1 MMKPMMPFSKV
12 RSVIIILSI
21 ILLSGG
27 LGYRLGEGNSA
38 KNISGGINNTQI
50 VNTTTPTN
58 ALVDFSLFWDV
69 WQRIH
74 RFYIESS
81 TIDNQKLVY
90 GAISGMVNALDDPY
104 TSFFPPK
111 ENQEFKDDMGG
122 AFEGIGAQLEAKDG
136 RILVVSPLKGSPA
149 EKAGILSG
157 DWITKVDGVETFNW
171 TTNQAVSKIR
181 GKKGTSVTLSIFHA
195 NAKEAVD
202 ITIVRDTITI
212 PSVET
217 WVKTASEIKEIN
229 GTTASTKYAK
239 STKKV
244 AYISLSRFGD
254 RLEEDW
260 QKAVSSVTQA
270 LNTNGSISGLILDL
284 RGNPGGYLD
293 GSVYIGGEFL
303 KQGSTVVSQENS
315 DGTREDYKVD
325 RLGKLLSVPLVVL
338 INKGSASAAEI
349 VAGALR
355 DNGRAT
361 LIGETSFGKGSVQ
374 TPQELSGGASVHI
387 TTGKW
392 LTPKGDWITKKGIV
406 PDIEVKWTFDEASQD
421 AQLAK
426 AVEFLLK

>member
-1 MMKPMMPFSKV
+1 MMPFSKV
-12 RSVIIILSI
+12 RTVIIILSI

-27 LGYRLGEGNSA
+27 IGYRLGEGNSA
-38 KNISGGINNTQI
+38 KNINGGIKNTQV
-50 VNTTTPTN
+50 VNTATPSN

-74 RFYIESS
+74 RFYIDASA
-81 TIDNQKLVY
+81 IDNQKLVY
-90 GAISGMVNALDDPY
+90 GAITGMVNALDDPY

-136 RILVVSPLKGSPA
+136 RILVVAPIKGSPA
-149 EKAGILSG
+149 EKAGILAG
-157 DWITKVDGVETFNW
+157 DWITKVDGEETFNW

-181 GKKGTSVTLSIFHA
+181 GKKGTPVTLSIFHT

-202 ITIVRDTITI
+202 ITIIRDTITV

-217 WVKTASEIKEIN
+217 WVKTAAEIKEIN
-229 GTTASTKYAK
+229 GTPASKTYAT
-239 STKKV
+239 STKKI

-260 QKAVSSVTQA
+260 QKAVSTVTQA

-293 GSVYIGGEFL
+293 GSVFIGGEFL
-303 KQGSTVVSQENS
+303 KQGMIVVSQENS
-315 DGTREDYKVD
+315 DGSREEYKVD
-325 RLGKLLSVPLVVL
+325 RLGKLLTVPLVVL

-361 LIGETSFGKGSVQ
+361 LVGETSFGKGSVQ

-392 LTPKGDWITKKGIV
+392 LTPKGDWITKKGII

>member
-1 MMKPMMPFSKV
+1 MMKPMMPFSKI
-12 RSVIIILSI
+12 RTAIIILSI

-27 LGYRLGEGNSA
+27 IGYRLGEGSA
-38 KNISGGINNTQI
+38 LKNGGVGIQSAVINTI
-50 VNTTTPTN
+50 TPSSAT
-58 ALVDFSLFWDV
+58 VDFSLFWDV
-69 WQRIH
+69 WQRVH

-111 ENQEFKDDMGG
+111 ENKEFKDDMGG
-122 AFEGIGAQLEAKDG
+122 AFEGIGAQLEAKEG
-136 RILVVSPLKGSPA
+136 RILVVSPIKGSPA
-149 EKAGILSG
+149 EKAGIVAG
-157 DWITKVDGVETFNW
+157 DWITKVDGEETFNW
-171 TTNQAVSKIR
+171 TTTQAVAKIR
-181 GKKGTSVTLSIFHA
+181 GAKGTPVTLSIFHT

-202 ITIVRDTITI
+202 IKIIRETITV

-217 WVKTASEIKEIN
+217 WVKTISEVKEIN
-229 GTTASTKYAK
+229 GSDIAKKYANN
-239 STKKV
+239 TKKI

-260 QKAVSSVTQA
+260 QKAVSTVSQA
-270 LNTNGSISGLILDL
+270 MTTNGSVSGLILDL

-303 KQGSTVVSQENS
+303 KTGMTVVSQENS
-315 DGTREDYKVD
+315 DGSKESYKVD
-325 RLGKLLSVPLVVL
+325 RLGKLLDIPLVVL

-361 LIGETSFGKGSVQ
+361 IIGETSFGKGSVQ
-374 TPQELSGGASVHI
+374 TPQELTGGASVHI

-406 PDIEVKWTFDEASQD
+406 PDIEVKWTVDEASRD

-426 AVEFLLK
+426 AIEFLLK